1 MRAESLALFRKK
13 LGSATYFSRTMF
25 NHWRLILA
33 LGGALVAGAC
43 SDDAPSG
50 GRTDGSVRTDLGA
63 LEDLGAADTGTTD
76 LGPKDGGADA
86 GGPDLGAED
95 GGQLDFGAPDL
106 GGADLGERDSGPPD
120 LGGSDLGP
128 EDLGPP
134 DTGAP
139 DLGPSDLGT
148 PDMGPP
154 DTGPPDLGPA
164 DLGVDGGIRD
174 AGGAAGVID
183 VMIFVQNNCDVVTTP
198 ASIAVPM
205 GTGFTVNWIHAPGSN
220 SNADI
225 AKIDQFN
232 AVPIVIG
239 MEPGMSYHDTVR
251 TWCGNLFSG
260 TFSFRITGCFDPY
273 YLDVD
278 CSQ

>member
-1 MRAESLALFRKK
+1 
-13 LGSATYFSRTMF
+13 MF

-50 GRTDGSVRTDLGA
+50 VRIDGSVRTDLGA
-63 LEDLGAADTGTTD
+63 LEDLGAAGAPD
-76 LGPKDGGADA
+76 LGPSEDSGADA
-86 GGPDLGAED
+86 GAQDLGAED
-95 GGQLDFGAPDL
+95 GGQVDFGAPDL
-106 GGADLGERDSGPPD
+106 GGPNLGERDSGPPD
-120 LGGSDLGP
+120 LGSPDLGP
-128 EDLGPP
+128 EDLGV
-134 DTGAP
+134 P
-139 DLGPSDLGT
+139 DL
-148 PDMGPP
+148 
-154 DTGPPDLGPA
+154 GPPDLGPPDLGPV

-198 ASIAVPM
+198 ASIVIPM
-205 GTGFTVNWIHAPGSN
+205 GTGFTVNWVHAPGSN

-239 MEPGMSYHDTVR
+239 MEPGTSYHDTVR